1 MTKEELLELLKENLS
16 ISINTETYQSF
27 GPEGVRIS
35 VGLFFDGELISESY
49 DTFSIES

>member
-1 MTKEELLELLKENLS
+1 MTKEELLKLLKENLS
-16 ISINTETYQSF
+16 ISISTQPF

-35 VGLFFDGELISESY
+35 VGLYFDGELISESY